1 MSKLYKS
8 LDLKNPSH
16 KLVYEINK
24 KNEELYGTYHEKCGH
39 FQTFCRCKKIEEKY
53 EQSR

>member
-8 LDLKNPSH
+8 LNLTNHSH
-16 KLVYEINK
+16 KLVYDINK
-24 KNEELYGTYHEKCGH
+24 KNEELFGTYHEKCDM
-39 FQTFCRCKKIEEKY
+39 FKTFCRCKKIEEEN

>member
-8 LDLKNPSH
+8 LDLTNPSH

-24 KNEELYGTYHEKCGH
+24 KNEELYGTYHEKCGL
-39 FQTFCRCKKIEEKY
+39 FAQFCGCKKIEEKY